1 MRPLTPKKLAHI
13 LADRCTDQ
21 YAERE
26 WQKRN
31 WRPDR
36 SGGYY
41 YNIIRVSG
49 VGPRPDGGHGFR
61 MTMERL
67 SRGETEVVWA
77 AYVEVTP
84 ELDIVIEK
92 TVGQVPELLDEYLAC
107 AFED

>member
-1 MRPLTPKKLAHI
+1 MRPLTPKRLATI
-13 LADRCTDQ
+13 LADRCADRYTA
-21 YAERE
+21 YR
-26 WQKRN
+26 WQRH
-31 WRPDR
+31 RTYPHR
-36 SGGYY
+36 GVYY
-41 YNIIRVSG
+41 DAVNVSG

-84 ELDIVIEK
+84 ELDIVVEK
-92 TVGQVPELLDEYLAC
+92 TVGEVPESLHEYLAC